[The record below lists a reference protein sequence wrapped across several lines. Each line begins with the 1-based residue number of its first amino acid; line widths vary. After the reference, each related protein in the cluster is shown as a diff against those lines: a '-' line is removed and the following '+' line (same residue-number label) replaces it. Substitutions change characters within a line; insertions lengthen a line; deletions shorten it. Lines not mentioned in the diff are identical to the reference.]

1 MKGQG
6 WVLLQRK
13 NMSHP
18 TPSFPVAIWDGL
30 TENIDRINIHS
41 NVNPDSGD
49 WDRAVAEIVALQ
61 DSPVVI
67 LPTIT
72 NSGPIVV
79 VDADGNQFPLTT
91 SAILFADALG
101 GEVVI
106 DLPAAST
113 MNGKTLTVKKIDV
126 SANLVILD
134 AAGAETIDGNVD
146 LALADQYISI
156 TLVSIGTEWFII

>member
-1 MKGQG
+1 MPY
-6 WVLLQRK
+6 
-13 NMSHP
+13 P
-18 TPSFPVAIWDGL
+18 TPRYPCRVWDGL
-30 TENIDRINIHS
+30 TGNLDRVDLNS
-41 NVNPDSGD
+41 NVNPDADD
-49 WDRAVAEIVALQ
+49 WERIAAEMISIQ
-61 DSPVVI
+61 DSPVAV
-67 LPTIT
+67 LPIVT
-72 NSGPIVV
+72 SGGPIIV

-91 SAILFADALG
+91 SAILFADSSG
-101 GEVVI
+101 GELTI